1 MRYLPPFDLVR
12 SMVEVLTVR
21 GELRVSLS
29 YDDFIKILR
38 MMISAIEVDEAW
50 YLEENEDIAR
60 AVASDAVASAKQHF
74 VNDGYFENR
83 LPFPMPVDEQWY
95 LDRNP
100 DVAEGVRKGIIASG
114 QQHFLDDGYREGRLP
129 HEL

>member
-21 GELRVSLS
+21 
-29 YDDFIKILR
+29 
-38 MMISAIEVDEAW
+38 
-50 YLEENEDIAR
+50 
-60 AVASDAVASAKQHF
+60 
-74 VNDGYFENR
+74 NDGYFENR
-83 LPFPMPVDEQWY
+83 LPFTMLVDEQWY
-95 LDRNP
+95 LDCNP